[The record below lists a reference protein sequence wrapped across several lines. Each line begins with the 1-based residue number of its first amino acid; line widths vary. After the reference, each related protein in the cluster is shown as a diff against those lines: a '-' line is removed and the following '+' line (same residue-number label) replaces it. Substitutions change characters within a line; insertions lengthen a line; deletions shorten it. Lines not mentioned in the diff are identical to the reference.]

1 MSLFDASEVSTTG
14 VEPGEYTA
22 TIEDA
27 EVRETKAGT
36 GEYINAKW
44 KIEETGSVFFAL
56 YNIKNPNETAV
67 NIGLG
72 ELKRMMIA
80 AGREPKASGVDE
92 LIGLRCKIRIKIK
105 EDDYGE
111 KVVITSYKAAEKKD
125 AFS

>member
-1 MSLFDASEVSTTG
+1 MSLFDASNASTTG

-44 KIEETGSVFFAL
+44 KIEETGPVFFAL

-111 KVVITSYKAAEKKD
+111 KVVITSYKPAEKKD